1 MPARRSARSH
11 QARALIAKGA
21 AAGPLPEKIAPQLAT
36 LATRAPED
44 GVDGGETPAWSFE
57 IKFDGYRMAA
67 RIENGAMRLLTRN
80 SHDWTRK
87 LPALAQEAAAVP
99 VETAWIDGELVVL
112 NEAGLPDFNALQNA
126 FDARRPAATAHVKFF
141 AFDLL
146 HLNGLDLRPLPLVL
160 RREALESLLARVD
173 SDRILFSQAFSH
185 RVEDVL
191 RSACE
196 LNLEGV
202 IAKRLD
208 APHRSGRSTDWLKL
222 KCNQRQEFVVGGFTT
237 LEGVERGVRALVLG
251 VYERDGKLH
260 YAGKVATSLKAAPL
274 RRLEETLQAN
284 RAKKNPFAE
293 APEPEKNRAIHW
305 MKPVLV
311 AEVSFLE
318 WTPGGGIRHAQFLSL
333 REDKPASEITRE
345 EPIDAP
351 QTDDRETRQSLKSRG
366 AKSGSIE
373 GGDVRKTRARSR
385 VVLSTSTDSSTYA
398 PSSASSTTA
407 LTVTSAKRSPVVAG
421 VPISNAS
428 RVLDPQSKTT
438 KLDVA
443 RYWDAVAEA
452 ALPYLASRPVSL
464 VRAPDGLAGE
474 LFFQKHAERMTFGAI
489 RRLARDLH
497 PNHEPL
503 LVIDSREALV
513 GAAQMG
519 VVELHTWNAI
529 EPDLE
534 HPDRMVFDLDPDPTL
549 PWSRMTEAANSVKL
563 VLDELGLRSWLKTS
577 GGKGLHVVVP
587 LDASQSWTE
596 VKGFSHAVAK
606 HMARVVPT
614 RFSAVLGPKN
624 RVKKI
629 FIDYLR
635 NGKAQSTIAAFSPR
649 ARPDMGVSMPID
661 WSELAD
667 VGSGDHW
674 SMPSAIDRVR
684 TLGEDPWQEYWE
696 TRQRIT
702 ARMRKMLQP

>member
-1 MPARRSARSH
+1 MPARRPARS
-11 QARALIAKGA
+11 QQLRALIAKGA
-21 AAGPLPEKIAPQLAT
+21 VAGPLPEKITPQLAT

-44 GVDGGETPAWSFE
+44 GVDGSESPAWSFE

-67 RIENGAMRLLTRN
+67 RIENGATRLLTRN
-80 SHDWTRK
+80 LHDWTRK

-99 VETAWIDGELVVL
+99 VETAWIDGEIVVL

-126 FDARRPAATAHVKFF
+126 FDARRPAATAQVKFF

-146 HLNGLDLRPLPLVL
+146 HLNGLDLRPLPLAL
-160 RREALESLLARVD
+160 RREALESLLSRLD

-185 RVEDVL
+185 RAEDVL

-222 KCNQRQEFVVGGFTT
+222 KCKQRQEFVVGGFTT

-251 VYERDGKLH
+251 VHERDGKLH

-274 RRLEETLQAN
+274 RRLEEELQAN
-284 RAKKNPFAE
+284 RAKKSPFAE
-293 APEPEKNRAIHW
+293 APEPENNRTIHW
-305 MKPVLV
+305 LKPTLV

-318 WTPGGGIRHAQFLSL
+318 WTPSGGIRHAQFLSL
-333 REDKPASEITRE
+333 RADKPASEITRE
-345 EPIDAP
+345 EPVDAP
-351 QTDDRETRQSLKSRG
+351 HTDSRQARPGRKSR
-366 AKSGSIE
+366 ASSIE
-373 GGDVRKTRARSR
+373 A
-385 VVLSTSTDSSTYA
+385 A
-398 PSSASSTTA
+398 SASSIATA
-407 LTVTSAKRSPVVAG
+407 TATASKRSSVVAG

-489 RRLARDLH
+489 RRLPRDLH

-549 PWSRMTEAANSVKL
+549 PWSRMTEAANLVKL

-614 RFSAVLGPKN
+614 RFAAVLGPKN

-635 NGKAQSTIAAFSPR
+635 NGKAQSTIVAFSPR
-649 ARPDMGVSMPID
+649 ARPGMGVSMPID
-661 WSELAD
+661 WSELPD
-667 VGSGDHW
+667 VQSGDHW
-674 SMPSAIDRVR
+674 SMPSSIERVR
-684 TLGEDPWQEYWE
+684 TLGEDPWREYWE